1 MLLNL
6 NQKLSEVNLNK
17 RKFNLFTN
25 FTLSIIG
32 IYQTYFHFGEH
43 VFFYQSYD
51 FINII
56 ASCLTILIFILI
68 IYLSLNFLLILLSY
82 KYLNKLFEAT
92 LFACT
97 IFISYH
103 YILRFSDLNY
113 SNIYNY
119 LFLKKNFFYQFLFY
133 FYPFL
138 MSWIIYLFVST
149 KKLKKINKFL
159 TILLIILN
167 ILSVYRLA
175 NIYLDSSNV
184 AKSKNDLVN
193 FTTQNF
199 NTAIKKK
206 KVILLIFDE
215 FDQKYFEK
223 NKDLLN
229 NLNQIYKKSVSHIKM
244 FPPAKYSKDS
254 IPGILMGTSI
264 KEVNFNDKDLIIKN
278 LSGKYLKFNFENS
291 IFGYLGKRNL
301 TSSIYGYYLPYCRI
315 IHIDICFDNYNFKK
329 EYINLYYSLKILS
342 KLVYIDK
349 AMEKIF
355 DIKTNY
361 LELKIDKGLAKFLI
375 KNSENFI
382 NTDVDFIYIHY
393 PFPHLPDQTQD
404 IIKNTKEF
412 DKLSDYQKNLLLVDI
427 VVKNINE
434 TLKSNIGSMLII
446 TSDHWF
452 RLPYINDKEK
462 KKRYP
467 NFFISKIIGDDQ
479 NIVLKKE
486 NNSSS
491 IFNLIIEYFSGNVK
505 KNIDIKNF
513 LLNEKA
519 HKTFIREH

>member
-17 RKFNLFTN
+17 RKFYLFTN

-56 ASCLTILIFILI
+56 VSCLTILIFTLI
-68 IYLSLNFLLILLSY
+68 IYLSLNFILILLSY

-138 MSWIIYLFVST
+138 ISWIIYLFVST

-159 TILLIILN
+159 TILLIIFN

-199 NTAIKKK
+199 NTAVKKK
-206 KVILLIFDE
+206 K
-215 FDQKYFEK
+215 
-223 NKDLLN
+223 
-229 NLNQIYKKSVSHIKM
+229 
-244 FPPAKYSKDS
+244 
-254 IPGILMGTSI
+254 
-264 KEVNFNDKDLIIKN
+264 
-278 LSGKYLKFNFENS
+278 
-291 IFGYLGKRNL
+291 
-301 TSSIYGYYLPYCRI
+301 
-315 IHIDICFDNYNFKK
+315 
-329 EYINLYYSLKILS
+329 LY
-342 KLVYIDK
+342 
-349 AMEKIF
+349 
-355 DIKTNY
+355 
-361 LELKIDKGLAKFLI
+361 
-375 KNSENFI
+375 
-382 NTDVDFIYIHY
+382 
-393 PFPHLPDQTQD
+393 
-404 IIKNTKEF
+404 
-412 DKLSDYQKNLLLVDI
+412 
-427 VVKNINE
+427 
-434 TLKSNIGSMLII
+434 
-446 TSDHWF
+446 
-452 RLPYINDKEK
+452 
-462 KKRYP
+462 
-467 NFFISKIIGDDQ
+467 
-479 NIVLKKE
+479 
-486 NNSSS
+486 
-491 IFNLIIEYFSGNVK
+491 
-505 KNIDIKNF
+505 
-513 LLNEKA
+513 
-519 HKTFIREH
+519 

>member
-1 MLLNL
+1 MFLYL
-6 NQKLSEVNLNK
+6 NQRLSEVDPNK
-17 RKFNLFTN
+17 RNFSLFSS
-25 FTLSIIG
+25 FALSVIG
-32 IYQTYFHFGEH
+32 LYQTYFHFGEH
-43 VFFYQSYD
+43 VFFYPIYD

-56 ASCLTILIFILI
+56 ESCLIILIFILLI
-68 IYLSLNFLLILLSY
+68 LFSINFLLILLSN

-97 IFISYH
+97 IFLSYH

-119 LFLKKNFFYQFLFY
+119 LFLKKNFFYQSLFY
-133 FYPFL
+133 FYPFFI
-138 MSWIIYLFVST
+138 SWIIYLFMSV

-159 TILLIILN
+159 NILLIILN

-175 NIYLDSSNV
+175 NIYLDRSNV
-184 AKSKNDLVN
+184 AKSKNDIIN
-193 FTTQNF
+193 FATKNF
-199 NTAIKKK
+199 NTEIKKK
-206 KVILLIFDE
+206 KVILMIFDE

-223 NKDLLN
+223 NKDLLD
-229 NLNQIYKKSVSHIKM
+229 NLNQIYNKSVSHTKM

-264 KEVNFNDKDLIIKN
+264 KDVNFNDKDLVIKN
-278 LSGKYLKFNFENS
+278 LSDKYLKFNFENS

-301 TSSIYGYYLPYCRI
+301 SSSIYGYYLPYCRI

-329 EYINLYYSLKILS
+329 ENIDLHYSLKILS
-342 KLVYIDK
+342 KLIYIDK
-349 AMEKIF
+349 VIERIF
-355 DIKTNY
+355 DLKTNY
-361 LELKIDKGLAKFLI
+361 LELKIDKGFAKFLI

-382 NTDVDFIYIHY
+382 NTNVDFIYIHY
-393 PFPHLPDQTQD
+393 PFPHLPDQTQG

-427 VVKNINE
+427 VAKNINE

-467 NFFISKIIGDDQ
+467 IFFSSKIIGDDQ
-479 NIVLKKE
+479 NIVLKIE
-486 NNSSS
+486 NNNSS

-513 LLNEKA
+513 FLNEKA
-519 HKTFIREH
+519 HTTFVRDH